1 MMCVRT
7 VMSGMRSVNVMSSY
21 MCPDCG
27 ERVDEDNAI
36 NGKCNWCHNGKYMYG
51 DI

>member
-1 MMCVRT
+1 
-7 VMSGMRSVNVMSSY
+7 MSSH

-27 ERVDEDNAI
+27 ERVDEDNEI

>member
-1 MMCVRT
+1 MFV
-7 VMSGMRSVNVMSSY
+7 GSVLMSSY

-27 ERVDEDNAI
+27 ERVDEENTVND
-36 NGKCNWCHNGKYMYG
+36 KCNYCHHGKYAYG